1 VPELARSSVLTWL
14 GGQESDKPDLLKNPV
29 MAAEA
34 HADVEVALVRLG
46 EALDDALV
54 RSPVELASGLRAG
67 PARDDI
73 RAVLGQLGIPRVL
86 CIIGWIMQGG
96 LPEANLVLGGVL
108 APDPDGNGQFLQAML
123 SDSVRPPL
131 LERLYAPER
140 LSALLAACQPKA
152 GLREAA

>member
-1 VPELARSSVLTWL
+1 MPDLARSSVLTWL
-14 GGQESDKPDLLKNPV
+14 GSQEPDKPDLLKNPV

-34 HADVEVALVRLG
+34 HADIEAALIRLG
-46 EALDDALV
+46 RALDTALS
-54 RSPVELASGLRAG
+54 RDSVELAASLRAG

-73 RAVLGQLGIPRVL
+73 RTVLGQLGVPRIL
-86 CIIGWIMQGG
+86 CLIGWIMQGG
-96 LPEANLVLGGVL
+96 LPEANLVLGAVL

-123 SDSVRPPL
+123 SDCVRPPL

-140 LSALLAACQPKA
+140 LSALLTACQPPA